1 MKRLLSLALE
11 PQKPSRLPA
20 FLLFALALALAL
32 VSTSAAAGG
41 RTISAEPV
49 DDVKIR
55 IDGDLREW
63 PNKMTDLGETL
74 EGKPSGG
81 DPRVAA
87 TVAYDENSLYVVLK
101 VFDQKIVRT
110 SAAGANEDHA
120 TLYLNFPK
128 GQTYAVELYPGQP
141 GKVAG
146 VIKVKGTAVNQ
157 SKIVEAP
164 TDKGLAV
171 EAQIPWTAFPE
182 AARTRVGLR
191 ATITYA
197 DADASGS
204 IKALIGT
211 SAARAGKAMPP
222 LLMANEQ
229 GLQESIIKAKGLPA
243 SPAREAYGNVAGDS
257 MVERVAVW
265 GGNLVIIGPH
275 FRGGKE
281 FYFAD
286 LGVSDASRVDRLEL
300 LDFDGDGRDEIVVQK
315 KVGGTD
321 KYREVLTVLKVGR
334 DDQPFLAFA
343 HEVGI
348 KTSDGE
354 ITNKVKVSKAGIEI
368 AQGDAQGFDPGTF
381 SEVQPGD
388 MGATLLPWQSVGSR
402 TFTWKGKGFEPS
414 GETSFT
420 PKQGAGPPAGSGK
433 KPKSKPKSDE
443 PPAPPAPRPP
453 TSDELLDR
461 VYALYKKDRGVSG
474 KPSFD
479 FVTDV
484 AGDRGPERV
493 LIHGKD
499 MVVFG
504 KGFREGLSYAF
515 IAVGVA
521 EAKDILDATARD
533 LTGDGKAEII
543 VRAVLHAKA
552 SKALGGDTVDR
563 HAFMVY
569 AVQGDGLVR
578 IFGAETGRALGKDQI
593 VGAVSFVPARRG
605 FDLELRP
612 SRAIGWTEQTYPFP
626 IDTTTAGGLEPL
638 LLPWSGG
645 SRKYRYDG
653 KSFTGP

>member
-1 MKRLLSLALE
+1 MKR
-11 PQKPSRLPA
+11 QIRRLG
-20 FLLFALALALAL
+20 LALAL
-32 VSTSAAAGG
+32 STAQAAAAG

-74 EGKPSGG
+74 DGKPSGG

-87 TVAYDENSLYVVLK
+87 TIAYDDGSLYVVLK
-101 VFDQKIVRT
+101 IFDKKIVRT
-110 SAAGANEDHA
+110 SAAGASEDHA

-128 GQTYAVELYPGQP
+128 GQTYALDLFPGQP

-146 VIKVKGTAVNQ
+146 AVKIKGSAVNGA
-157 SKIVEAP
+157 KIVEAP
-164 TDKGLAV
+164 SDKGLNV
-171 EAQIPWTAFPE
+171 EAQIPWTAFSE
-182 AARTRVGLR
+182 GSRTRVGLR
-191 ATITYA
+191 ATITYT
-197 DADASGS
+197 DADAAGS
-204 IKALIGT
+204 VKATIGT
-211 SAARAGKAMPP
+211 SQARSGKQMPP
-222 LLMANEQ
+222 LLLSNEQ
-229 GLQESIIKAKGLPA
+229 GLVESVIKAKGL
-243 SPAREAYGNVAGDS
+243 SSEPARDAYGNVAGDS

-275 FRGGKE
+275 FRSGKE
-281 FYFAD
+281 YYFAD
-286 LGVSDASRVDRLEL
+286 LGVDDASQVERLEL
-300 LDFDGDGRDEIVVQK
+300 IDFDGDAKDEIVVQK
-315 KVGGTD
+315 RVGASD

-354 ITNKVKVSKAGIEI
+354 IKNRVKLSKAGIEI
-368 AQGDAQGFDPGTF
+368 AQGEAEGFDPGNF

-402 TFTWKGKGFEPS
+402 TFVWKGKAFEAA
-414 GETSFT
+414 GETAFT
-420 PKQGAGPPAGSGK
+420 PKTPAGKSGK
-433 KPKSKPKSDE
+433 KPKGKPKSDE

-453 TSDELLDR
+453 SADEMLDR

-499 MVVFG
+499 IVVFG
-504 KGFREGLSYAF
+504 KGFREGQSYAF

-521 EAKDILDATARD
+521 DPKDILDATARD

-563 HAFMVY
+563 HALMVY
-569 AVQGDGLVR
+569 GVQGDGLVR
-578 IFGAETGRALGKDQI
+578 VFGAETGRSLGKDQI
-593 VGAVSFVPARRG
+593 IGAVSFTPARRG
-605 FDLELRP
+605 FEIELKP
-612 SRAIGWTEQTYPFP
+612 LRAVGWTEQSYPFP
-626 IDTTTAGGLEPL
+626 PDTTTAGGLEPL
-638 LLPWSGG
+638 LLPWAGG
-645 SRKYRYDG
+645 SRKYKFDG
-653 KSFTGP
+653 KTFSGN

>member
-1 MKRLLSLALE
+1 MKRTLRLLG
-11 PQKPSRLPA
+11 
-20 FLLFALALALAL
+20 LALAV
-32 VSTSAAAGG
+32 VSAPAAAG

-63 PNKMTDLGETL
+63 PNKMTNLGDTL
-74 EGKPSGG
+74 EGKASGD

-87 TVAYDENSLYVVLK
+87 TIAYDENSLYVVLK
-101 VFDQKIVRT
+101 VFDHNIVRT
-110 SAAGANEDHA
+110 PAAGDKEDHA
-120 TLYLNFPK
+120 TLYLYFPK
-128 GQTYAVELYPGQP
+128 GQSYAVDLFPGQP

-146 VIKVKGTAVNQ
+146 AIKIKGAPAAQ

-164 TDKGLAV
+164 MDKGAGLFV

-182 AARTRVGLR
+182 AARTRVGLH
-191 ATITYA
+191 ATVTYT
-197 DADASGS
+197 DADSPGS
-204 IKALIGT
+204 VKAVIGT
-211 SAARAGKAMPP
+211 SGARSGKAMPP
-222 LLMANEQ
+222 LLLANEQ
-229 GLQESIIKAKGLPA
+229 GLEESIIRAKGLPPA
-243 SPAREAYGNVAGDS
+243 PAREAYGNVSGDS

-281 FYFAD
+281 YYFAD
-286 LGVSDASRVDRLEL
+286 LGVDSAAQVDRLEL
-300 LDFDGDGRDEIVVQK
+300 VDFDGDGHDEVVVQK
-315 KVGGTD
+315 KVGSSD
-321 KYREVLTVLKVGR
+321 KYREVLTVIKVDR
-334 DDQPFLAFA
+334 DDKPFLAFA

-354 ITNKVKVSKAGIEI
+354 IMNKVKLSKAGIEI
-368 AQGDAQGFDPGTF
+368 AQGEAEGFDPGTF

-388 MGATLLPWQSVGSR
+388 MGATILPWESIGSH
-402 TFTWKGKGFEPS
+402 TFAWKGKGFES
-414 GETSFT
+414 TGDTSFT
-420 PKQGAGPPAGSGK
+420 PKQSTGAPAGK
-433 KPKSKPKSDE
+433 KSKARPKSDE

-461 VYALYKKDRGVSG
+461 VYALYKKDRGASG
-474 KPSFD
+474 RPSYD

-499 MVVFG
+499 IVVFG

-521 EAKDILDATARD
+521 DPKDILDATARD

-563 HAFMVY
+563 HAVMVY
-569 AVQGDGLVR
+569 GVQGDGLVR

-593 VGAVSFVPARRG
+593 IGAVAFTPVRRG
-605 FDLELRP
+605 FDIELRP
-612 SRAIGWTEQTYPFP
+612 ARAVGWTEQNYPFP
-626 IDTTTAGGLEPL
+626 VDTTTAGGLEPL

-645 SRKYRYDG
+645 SRKYHYDG
-653 KSFTGP
+653 KSFAGP